1 MGKKKSREP
10 ETLAGNDTVSAQSD
24 VFTTIFGDVSDHNAA
39 ASSLFSDSNPFKR
52 KPLESVGNP
61 DGGDSLNSDTVDLK
75 QRKRKGKENAE
86 NASLGSIE
94 EAPEARKSK
103 KEKAL
108 ENPKVDSLPSIDESS
123 GFDGKSLVNN
133 EKKET
138 SEGKD
143 VKRRKRKRD
152 EVEKEYEEKK
162 YGKVAEAQEEVVVG
176 QKRKKAE
183 DDGVVA
189 LVPKEGF
196 DDENKLLRT
205 VFVGNLPIKV
215 KKKVLIKEFSK
226 FGEIESVRIRSVPL
240 AETKKPRKGAIM
252 LNQINEK
259 ADSVHAYIVFKT
271 EQSAEASLAHN
282 MAVVAGNHIRVDRAC
297 PPRKKLK
304 GESAPLYDNK
314 RTIFVGN
321 LPFDV
326 KDEEVYQLF
335 CGISNL
341 ESSIEAV
348 RVVRDPQFGVGKGI
362 AYVLFKTKEAA
373 NAVVKKRSLKLRDRE
388 LRLSHARPDA
398 TPSKRKSPS
407 SSGMNSTPSKK
418 LAVDSGTPSSNGSRS
433 NAKASLSYQGL
444 RASKSGVQKKV
455 HKGTGPVKMKA
466 KAQKDEKPKERNTK
480 RPAVAARKAKA
491 NAQAHK
497 DAGVSKHA
505 VRGKYMSNEAGDG
518 AQSAEDFF
526 GATKWSDIA
535 LITSWAVWNDR
546 NAEFHEGVRR
556 NPTHTVDF
564 IRAFI
569 LEFQRC
575 QAAVTPLPKAGNEVR
590 WKAPPRGVIKINFD
604 GSFHAASKYGSF
616 GVVGRDHNGQ
626 VMGSMAGRFEHVLDG
641 FAAEARAALKA
652 IEWSK
657 DMGFKDVILEGDALT
672 IIKKLSSK
680 LQDLSPIGTFIE
692 EIKLHSSLFNSCTF
706 SHIGRDGNTTAHALA
721 SYGFS
726 LQEETIWMEE
736 LPTLVLDVLQSE
748 CNVLPS

>member
-10 ETLAGNDTVSAQSD
+10 ETLAGDDTISAQSD
-24 VFTTIFGDVSDHNAA
+24 VFKTIFGDVSEHNAA

-61 DGGDSLNSDTVDLK
+61 DEVDSLNSDTVDLK

-108 ENPKVDSLPSIDESS
+108 ENPKVGSLPGIDESS
-123 GFDGKSLVNN
+123 GFDGKSL
-133 EKKET
+133 
-138 SEGKD
+138 
-143 VKRRKRKRD
+143 
-152 EVEKEYEEKK
+152 
-162 YGKVAEAQEEVVVG
+162 
-176 QKRKKAE
+176 
-183 DDGVVA
+183 
-189 LVPKEGF
+189 
-196 DDENKLLRT
+196 
-205 VFVGNLPIKV
+205 V

-314 RTIFVGN
+314 RTVFVGN

-398 TPSKRKSPS
+398 TPSKRKNPS

-433 NAKASLSYQGL
+433 SAKASLSYQGL

-455 HKGTGPVKMKA
+455 HKGTGPVKMKV
-466 KAQKDEKPKERNTK
+466 KAQKDAKPKERNTK

-505 VRGKYMSNEAGDG
+505 G
-518 AQSAEDFF
+518 AKRKPDRSTPGSAHQ
-526 GATKWSDIA
+526 KK
-535 LITSWAVWNDR
+535 
-546 NAEFHEGVRR
+546 
-556 NPTHTVDF
+556 
-564 IRAFI
+564 
-569 LEFQRC
+569 
-575 QAAVTPLPKAGNEVR
+575 KA
-590 WKAPPRGVIKINFD
+590 K
-604 GSFHAASKYGSF
+604 
-616 GVVGRDHNGQ
+616 
-626 VMGSMAGRFEHVLDG
+626 RF
-641 FAAEARAALKA
+641 R
-652 IEWSK
+652 
-657 DMGFKDVILEGDALT
+657 
-672 IIKKLSSK
+672 
-680 LQDLSPIGTFIE
+680 
-692 EIKLHSSLFNSCTF
+692 
-706 SHIGRDGNTTAHALA
+706 
-721 SYGFS
+721 
-726 LQEETIWMEE
+726 
-736 LPTLVLDVLQSE
+736 
-748 CNVLPS
+748 